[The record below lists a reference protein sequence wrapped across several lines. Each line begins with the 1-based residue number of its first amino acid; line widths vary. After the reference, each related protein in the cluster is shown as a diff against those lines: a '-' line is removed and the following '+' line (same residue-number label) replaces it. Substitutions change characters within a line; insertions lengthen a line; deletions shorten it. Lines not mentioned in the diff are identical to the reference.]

1 MRMITHSPTLQ
12 NTDLDTVFI
21 VKNVAW
27 LHVIKFDVT
36 DLFYIILWCAIDFI
50 VPYLNGPLTL
60 DNVWQLFIIK
70 NSWSQTQH
78 LDLWEAKI

>member
-1 MRMITHSPTLQ
+1 MRTITHSPTLQ

-50 VPYLNGPLTL
+50 VP
-60 DNVWQLFIIK
+60 
-70 NSWSQTQH
+70 
-78 LDLWEAKI
+78 